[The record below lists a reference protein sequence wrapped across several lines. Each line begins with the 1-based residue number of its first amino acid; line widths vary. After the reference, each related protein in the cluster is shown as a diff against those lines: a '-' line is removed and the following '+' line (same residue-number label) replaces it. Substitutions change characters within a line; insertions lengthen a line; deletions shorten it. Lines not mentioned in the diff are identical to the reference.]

1 MSSNDMNDLQ
11 ATLNALVADM
21 TARTDRG
28 EVADYVP
35 ALRRVD
41 PKKFGIAVACT
52 DGRLFMS
59 GDAEEPFS
67 VQSLSKVFTL
77 TLALGSVGD
86 SIWHRVGH
94 EPSSEPFNSIVELER
109 EKGIPR
115 NPFVNAGAL
124 VVADILLASHE
135 PRETIGEI
143 LRFMR
148 FLAEDDTIV
157 VDGRVARSERQTDY
171 RNAALANYLAG
182 MKNLRSSPE
191 RVLGVYAHHCAISM
205 SCRQMASAARFL
217 ADGGRNPRSGLQIVS
232 AERARRIN
240 ALLLTCG
247 QYDGSSE
254 FAFQV
259 GLPAK
264 SGVGGGILAVVPSV
278 AAIVVWS
285 PGLDPNGNSLLGIVA
300 LQRLAIS
307 QAWSVFG
314 R

>member
-1 MSSNDMNDLQ
+1 MQ
-11 ATLNALVADM
+11 TILNILVAEM
-21 TARTDRG
+21 AAQTDRG
-28 EVADYVP
+28 EVAAYVP
-35 ALRRVD
+35 ALFAVD

-52 DGRLFMS
+52 DGRLFMA

-86 SIWHRVGH
+86 HLWARVGH
-94 EPSSEPFNSIVELER
+94 EPSSELFNSIVELER
-109 EKGIPR
+109 ERGIPR

-124 VVADILLASHE
+124 VIADILLRSHE
-135 PRETIGEI
+135 PREAIGEI

-171 RNAALANYLAG
+171 RNAALANYLAAF
-182 MKNLRSSPE
+182 KNLRNSPE
-191 RVLGVYAHHCAISM
+191 RVLGVYAHHCAMSM
-205 SCRQMASAARFL
+205 SCKQIAPAGRFL
-217 ADGGRNPRSGLQIVS
+217 ANAGRNPRNGLQIVS
-232 AERARRIN
+232 TERARRIN

-247 QYDGSSE
+247 QYNGSGE

-264 SGVGGGILAVVPSV
+264 SGIGGGILAIAPSV
-278 AAIVVWS
+278 AAIAVWS
-285 PGLDPNGNSLLGIVA
+285 PGLDASGNSRLGCAA
-300 LQRLAIS
+300 LQRLAIA
-307 QAWSVFG
+307 QEWSVF
-314 R
+314 